1 MNIPGFL
8 QEKVLGKGS
17 YGTVYKAKRI
27 ADGQSYAVKI
37 VNTAGM
43 CKREL
48 EDSVNEIRLM
58 ASFKSP
64 FIISF
69 YEAFALETRLCVITE
84 YARLG
89 DLSKLIDRRKRQ
101 NRPLL
106 EDDIWRFLLQ
116 VTEGL
121 KVLHEKGVV
130 HRDIKSANLLLCAPD
145 LVKIGDLGISTIL
158 HQHQFAKTQI
168 GTPLYLAPEIWRRR
182 PYDAKCDMWSLGVVL
197 YEMLNFSFPFIANST
212 EELGRRILAGRIGPI
227 RHGYSAEIQSVV
239 SLLLQANP
247 DNRPTSEELM
257 NLPCMQS
264 RMHLITQMFAEEPQF
279 SSDSAQI
286 LPTIKVPRKINQCAF
301 PRPSYE
307 EDKELVRPIAERL
320 HVKGGPATEKDAD
333 MISTRELI
341 QVADHDWW
349 SPKKIKVKED
359 IDQDMKD
366 LKLKISDEFDE
377 RRENKPLSQRSPNVP
392 PIIQP
397 PKVPIIV
404 QPRPKP
410 VRNYVYYH
418 RNENA
423 PPQNIQNRPAY
434 KPQPPAEPKAWPP
447 ANYYGPRPI
456 PKYPYQYVNRVAPR
470 AYPPRQSNNN
480 VAPRG
485 QYRFVIPPW
494 A

>member
-27 ADGQSYAVKI
+27 ANDQSYAVKI

-58 ASFKSP
+58 ASFNSP

-69 YEAFALETRLCVITE
+69 YEAFALQTRLCVITE

-89 DLSKLIDRRKRQ
+89 DLSKLIDRRKRT

-106 EDDIWRFLLQ
+106 EDDIWRFLIQ

-121 KVLHEKGVV
+121 RVLHEKGVV

-158 HQHQFAKTQI
+158 HSHQFAKTQI

-227 RHGYSAEIQSVV
+227 RNGYSSEIQNIVN
-239 SLLLQANP
+239 LLLQTNP
-247 DNRPTSEELM
+247 DNRPSSEELM
-257 NLPCMQS
+257 NMPCIKN
-264 RMHLITQMFAEEPQF
+264 RMHLIASLLPEEQQLLHSHDDF
-279 SSDSAQI
+279 DI

-301 PRPSYE
+301 PAPNYE
-307 EDKELVRPIAERL
+307 DDKDLVRPMAERL

-333 MISTRELI
+333 LISTRELMM
-341 QVADHDWW
+341 VADHDWW
-349 SPKKIKVKED
+349 SPKK
-359 IDQDMKD
+359 
-366 LKLKISDEFDE
+366 LKISDEIESD
-377 RRENKPLSQRSPNVP
+377 RRESKPLSQRSPSVP
-392 PIIQP
+392 PIIQQ
-397 PKVPIIV
+397 PKVPIII
-404 QPRPKP
+404 QPKPKP
-410 VRNYVYYH
+410 VPRHIIH
-418 RNENA
+418 RQNDENVN
-423 PPQNIQNRPAY
+423 PQKQPIHNKIY
-434 KPQPPAEPKAWPP
+434 KPQPPAEARWPP
-447 ANYYGPRPI
+447 ANYYAPRPSPRYCFANKI
-456 PKYPYQYVNRVAPR
+456 PPR
-470 AYPPRQSNNN
+470 AYPPKQSNVNA
-480 VAPRG
+480 APRG
-485 QYRFVIPPW
+485 QYKYVIPPW